1 MTAVRPARDVQ
12 ISSSRSCPAALV
24 LLEHAVHKTFTRS
37 VPLTRTR
44 NIGIMAHVDAG
55 KTTTTERILYYAG
68 VTSRLGE
75 VDEGSTVTD
84 WMEQEQERGISITA
98 AATTFTWNHHVV
110 NLIDTPG
117 HVDFTMEVERSLR
130 VLDGAIAVFDAV
142 EGVQSQS
149 ETVWRQ
155 ADRYRIPRIAFINKC
170 DREGADPAR
179 VLASIKARLGASP
192 IAIQLPLGLGPALDE
207 PSEAMEATEGG
218 FDGVVDLITMRARRW
233 DAASFGVTF
242 TDGPIPDDQVA
253 AASRARDAMI
263 EGIAE
268 LDDELM
274 AAWVAGHELSHD
286 AIRAALRRVTL
297 GNRGVPALLGAAFR
311 NLGIHNLLD
320 AILDYLPSPAD
331 VTEVRGRDPRDP
343 TGAPTL
349 VRRLGERGELADTEP
364 LAALA
369 FKVQSDEAGGTLTF
383 VRVYA
388 GCLRAGDAVLNA
400 TKGHLTQIGRLV
412 RMFANHREDIKQ
424 IEAGMIGAV
433 HDPAPVTEGNRLLAG
448 QGLRASL
455 AAHLPLRTRA
465 ESIDSGPPRSKDRT
479 RPDPTDSGP
488 PRSKDRTRPDP
499 TDSGPPRSKDRNH
512 LAGRVPLE
520 GNHLAGRV
528 PLVGSVRMS
537 TGDTLSDPRAP
548 ILLDAMRVPSPVM
561 GVVIEPE
568 TDEDIAKIA
577 QALEQIAIE
586 DPSFHATADPDSGQ
600 IVISGMGELH
610 LEIIVERMR
619 REFGVKA
626 RVGNPQVAY
635 RETVTRRAE
644 GEHKVERA
652 STRAPGPR
660 GEYGHVQLVVEPT
673 DRGGGY
679 VYENRASTS
688 EIPQEHAPAVE
699 AGVAEAVERG
709 VLAGRPMIDL
719 RVSVVGGSY
728 HPVDSNN
735 YAFKVAGS
743 RAFVEAAHKAAPT
756 VLEPVMALEV
766 VTPEEHVGDVLGDL
780 HARRGKVAG
789 ITARPGVQTVAC
801 FVPMA
806 SMFGYA
812 TDLRNR
818 TRGRATY
825 AMELDHY
832 AEVPQQLR
840 DDLIAA
846 RA

>member
-1 MTAVRPARDVQ
+1 
-12 ISSSRSCPAALV
+12 
-24 LLEHAVHKTFTRS
+24 
-37 VPLTRTR
+37 
-44 NIGIMAHVDAG
+44 MAHVDAG

-68 VTSRLGE
+68 VSSRLGN

-98 AATTFTWNHHVV
+98 AATTFGWNNHVV

-170 DREGADPAR
+170 DREGADPER
-179 VLASIKARLGASP
+179 VLAAIKSRLGAAP
-192 IAIQLPLGLGPALDE
+192 IAIQLALGIGDSFA
-207 PSEAMEATEGG
+207 
-218 FDGVVDLITMRARRW
+218 GVIDLIAMRARRW
-233 DAASFGVTF
+233 DAASFGVAF
-242 TDGPIPDDQVA
+242 TDEAIPDDQRELA
-253 AASRARDAMI
+253 GLARDAMI
-263 EGIAE
+263 EAIAE

-274 AAWVAGHELSHD
+274 AAWVAGQALAAD

-297 GNRGVPALLGAAFR
+297 ANRGVPALVGAAFR

-320 AILDYLPSPAD
+320 AVLDFLPSPAD
-331 VTEVRGRDPRDP
+331 FVEVRGRDPQDP
-343 TGAPTL
+343 TSAATL
-349 VRRLGERGELADTEP
+349 VRKLGARADAEP

-369 FKVQSDEAGGTLTF
+369 FKVQIDEGGGTLTF

-388 GCLRAGDAVLNA
+388 GCLRVGDAVLNA
-400 TKGHLTQIGRLV
+400 TKGHLEQIGRLV

-433 HDPAPVTEGNRLLAG
+433 HDPVPVTVT
-448 QGLRASL
+448 
-455 AAHLPLRTRA
+455 PLRGAR
-465 ESIDSGPPRSKDRT
+465 
-479 RPDPTDSGP
+479 
-488 PRSKDRTRPDP
+488 
-499 TDSGPPRSKDRNH
+499 
-512 LAGRVPLE
+512 L
-520 GNHLAGRV
+520 
-528 PLVGSVRMS
+528 S

-568 TDEDIAKIA
+568 TDDDVAKIA
-577 QALEQIAIE
+577 QALERIAIE
-586 DPSFHATADPDSGQ
+586 DPSFRVHADPDSGQ

-610 LEIIVERMR
+610 LEIVVERMR

-626 RVGNPQVAY
+626 RIGNPQVAY
-635 RETVTRRAE
+635 RETVTRRGE
-644 GEHKVERA
+644 GEHKLMRA
-652 STRAPGPR
+652 SSRLGGPR

-709 VLAGRPMIDL
+709 VLAGHPMVDL

-728 HPVDSNN
+728 HPVDSNP

-743 RAFVEAAHKAAPT
+743 RAFVEAAQKAAPT

-766 VTPEEHVGDVLGDL
+766 VTPDEHVGDVLGDL